1 MRGDLRVHVDQLWY
15 RQGWGV
21 WFYEPH
27 RRTPSTSLHY
37 RWDGVEWQAEE
48 LGEGVAAPDPSLF
61 LPGDSLKLLVDAA
74 TEKLPADGAMASH
87 LRDAQGTRDR
97 LLAMIEKR
105 GLR

>member
-37 RWDGVEWQAEE
+37 RWDGVEWQAE
-48 LGEGVAAPDPSLF
+48 
-61 LPGDSLKLLVDAA
+61 LKLLVDAA